1 MTLTAG
7 TFSLSGWVHRLASL
21 SKGSMATRIIKPSV
35 ETLFQPRS
43 AIGRELGI
51 GIYADGARIPE
62 MVAACRD
69 HLADGF
75 TTNPTLMARAGV
87 PDYRA
92 FAREALEQVV
102 DMPISFE
109 VFADDLDEMGEQAR
123 EIASW
128 GSNVFVKVPVVNTRG
143 ESTVPLVRDLVGE
156 GLRLNVTAILSLE
169 QVAEVLDALPPEE
182 PAIVSIFAGRVADT
196 GRDPVPHMERA
207 VAMAASHPGVRVL
220 WASPREVLNLYQ
232 ARDCG
237 CDLIAITP
245 DLLGKI
251 SLRGKDLVEF
261 SRETVQ
267 MFFDDA
273 VRAGYTL

>member
-1 MTLTAG
+1 
-7 TFSLSGWVHRLASL
+7 
-21 SKGSMATRIIKPSV
+21 MATRIIKPSV
-35 ETLFQPRS
+35 EALFQPRS
-43 AIGRELGI
+43 TIGRELGI

-62 MVAACRD
+62 LVAACRD
-69 HLADGF
+69 GLADGF

-87 PDYRA
+87 PDYRE
-92 FAREALEQVV
+92 FAREVLDEVV

-109 VFADDLDEMGEQAR
+109 VFADDLDEMAGQAR

-128 GSNVFVKVPVVNTRG
+128 GTNVFVKVPVVNTRG
-143 ESTVPLVRDLVGE
+143 DSTVPLVRDLAVE
-156 GLRLNVTAILSLE
+156 GLRLNVTAILALE
-169 QVAEVLDALPPEE
+169 QVEDVLEVLPPEG

-207 VAMAASHPGVRVL
+207 VGLAAGHPGVRVL

-245 DLLGKI
+245 DLLRKI
-251 SLRGKDLVEF
+251 SLRDKDLVEF

-273 VRAGYTL
+273 NRAGYRL

>member
-1 MTLTAG
+1 
-7 TFSLSGWVHRLASL
+7 
-21 SKGSMATRIIKPSV
+21 MATRTIKPAI

-43 AIGRELGI
+43 TIGRDLGI
-51 GIYADGARIPE
+51 GVFADGARIRE
-62 MVAACRD
+62 MVAACRGG
-69 HLADGF
+69 LADGF
-75 TTNPTLMARAGV
+75 TTNPTLMARAQV

-92 FAREALEQVV
+92 FAREVLSQIV

-109 VFADDLDEMGEQAR
+109 VFADTLEEMGAQAR

-128 GSNVFVKVPVVNTRG
+128 GSNVFVKVPALNTRG
-143 ESTVPLVRDLVGE
+143 QSTMPLVSELAAE
-156 GLRLNVTAILSLE
+156 GLRLNVTAILALE
-169 QVAEVLDALPPEE
+169 QVAEVLEVLPPEN

-196 GRDPVPHMERA
+196 GRDPVPHMAAA
-207 VAMAASHPGVRVL
+207 VGMAASHPGVRVL

-245 DLLGKI
+245 DLLEKI
-251 SLRGKDLVEF
+251 SLRDRDLREF

-267 MFFDDA
+267 MFHDDA
-273 VRAGYTL
+273 VRAGYRL

>member
-1 MTLTAG
+1 
-7 TFSLSGWVHRLASL
+7 
-21 SKGSMATRIIKPSV
+21 MATRIVKPSIDA
-35 ETLFQPRS
+35 LFQPRS
-43 AIGRELGI
+43 VIGRELGI
-51 GIYADGARIPE
+51 GVYADGAKIPE
-62 MVAACRD
+62 LVAAVRNG
-69 HLADGF
+69 LADGF

-92 FAREALEQVV
+92 FAREALSHVV

-109 VFADDLDEMGEQAR
+109 VFADSLDEMGAQAR

-128 GSNVFVKVPVVNTRG
+128 GPNVFVKVPVLNTAG
-143 ESTVPLVRDLVGE
+143 TSTMPLVRELALE
-156 GLRLNVTAILSLE
+156 GLRLNVTAILALE
-169 QVAEVLDALPPEE
+169 QVAEVLEVLPPEG

-207 VAMAASHPGVRVL
+207 VRMASSHPGVRVL

-245 DLLGKI
+245 ELLAKVHLRDRDL
-251 SLRGKDLVEF
+251 REF

-273 VRAGYTL
+273 ARAGYRL

>member
-1 MTLTAG
+1 
-7 TFSLSGWVHRLASL
+7 
-21 SKGSMATRIIKPSV
+21 MATHIVKPSV
-35 ETLFQPRS
+35 EALFEPRS
-43 AIGRELGI
+43 IIGRELGI
-51 GIYADGARIPE
+51 GVYADGAKIPE
-62 MVAACRD
+62 LVSACREG
-69 HLADGF
+69 LADGF

-87 PDYRA
+87 PDYRE
-92 FAREALEQVV
+92 FARAALSEVV

-109 VFADDLDEMGEQAR
+109 VFADDLEEMGAQAR

-128 GSNVFVKVPVVNTRG
+128 GANVFVKVPALNTQG
-143 ESTVPLVRDLVGE
+143 ASTVPLVRELAVE
-156 GLRLNVTAILSLE
+156 GLRLNVTAILALE
-169 QVAEVLDALPPEE
+169 QVEEVLEVLPPGNA
-182 PAIVSIFAGRVADT
+182 AIISIFAGRVADT

-207 VAMAASHPGVRVL
+207 VELASGHPGVRVL

-245 DLLGKI
+245 ELLAKVG
-251 SLRGKDLVEF
+251 LRGKDLREF

-273 VRAGYTL
+273 RRAGYRL